1 MSKAPP
7 KEPTTTIEPVNTS
20 IVLKKIT
27 PLDIDEV
34 AIRNVVKT
42 SSVDDL
48 HRVSKVL
55 NFFKGIFDDAAKS
68 RIKTLMIEGDQK
80 ALETETGKITLVTR
94 NDVAT
99 DEEKLRSVLI
109 NNDLD
114 ESLCFTPEYV
124 VISKNQ
130 TLLDELVKK
139 GVLLKSYKFDYKAFV
154 ANVENSKTMPEEV
167 LAACSNYIVKSET
180 KYLKGF

>member
-55 NFFKGIFDDAAKS
+55 NFFKGIFDDAIIQNGRKIIIDS
-68 RIKTLMIEGDQK
+68 QK
-80 ALETETGKITLVTR
+80 ALELFKI
-94 NDVAT
+94 
-99 DEEKLRSVLI
+99 
-109 NNDLD
+109 
-114 ESLCFTPEYV
+114 P
-124 VISKNQ
+124 
-130 TLLDELVKK
+130 
-139 GVLLKSYKFDYKAFV
+139 FD
-154 ANVENSKTMPEEV
+154 
-167 LAACSNYIVKSET
+167 
-180 KYLKGF
+180 